1 MYGNVG
7 RKGRESG
14 TKEVRIVMLLRRK
27 RVARS
32 GFEHVVL
39 ML

>member
-14 TKEVRIVMLLRRK
+14 TKEVRIVALLHCK
-27 RVARS
+27 RVTLS
-32 GFEHVVL
+32 GF
-39 ML
+39 